1 MTKMFRYHISFLSIF
16 RRKTGNIII
25 SKYNYMNVSLFY
37 QHRFSNNSLSM
48 TFWGEH
54 LKLHYKYNMA
64 GENTAISV
72 SLLGIMFA
80 WIDSKT
86 LEVKVLTT
94 GLAFKFLCLEVKRC
108 FPIVA
113 LFKFQERAKGSPAW
127 QVTTPSHSRARD
139 VSRI

>member
-1 MTKMFRYHISFLSIF
+1 
-16 RRKTGNIII
+16 
-25 SKYNYMNVSLFY
+25 MNVSLFY
-37 QHRFSNNSLSM
+37 QHGFSNNSLSM

-54 LKLHYKYNMA
+54 LKLHLYEVCIRGPTVNSKYNMA

-72 SLLGIMFA
+72 SLLGYIFA